1 MSVRS
6 LFFCCDRGVDTPQAT
21 LFWFFVLAAFEL
33 LLIGKVMITILK
45 FLVVDRPSYT
55 GKMPAYASAL
65 APYCARVFG
74 PPSTESTVDPDKMF
88 DVSGCGSC
96 LMLFSG
102 QGRHFQHA
110 QCHQPLPGRLAL
122 GDEWLAL

>member
-1 MSVRS
+1 M
-6 LFFCCDRGVDTPQAT
+6 
-21 LFWFFVLAAFEL
+21 LAAFEL

-88 DVSGCGSC
+88 DVSGCVSC
-96 LMLFSG
+96 LMLFQVKVVTSNTLSAISLFRGGSHSATSG
-102 QGRHFQHA
+102 SHFEEQKKKT
-110 QCHQPLPGRLAL
+110 
-122 GDEWLAL
+122 